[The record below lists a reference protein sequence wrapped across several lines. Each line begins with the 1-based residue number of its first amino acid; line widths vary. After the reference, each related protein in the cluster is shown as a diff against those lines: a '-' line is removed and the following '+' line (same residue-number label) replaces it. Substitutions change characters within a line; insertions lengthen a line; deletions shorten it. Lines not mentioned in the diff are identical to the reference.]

1 MTDKPEKRHMQR
13 AAAYYRAC
21 AMATFCCAVHKYT
34 DDRVNRTT
42 LDGLSEAQIKDTVG
56 VLGRMLAE
64 QMGAPVTV
72 KETPTAAEAWTLAGQ
87 VAANSDNNVE
97 MFIAAM
103 DRADGRTK
111 RWAAAQAHKP
121 EDNPDWN

>member
-42 LDGLSEAQIKDTVG
+42 LDGLSEAQIKDSFGRNRAVFGEFRPFFGAGGKNDSTIARTCSARVG
-56 VLGRMLAE
+56 AHPTTPATPKPYVRIATRGRRDAKL
-64 QMGAPVTV
+64 
-72 KETPTAAEAWTLAGQ
+72 
-87 VAANSDNNVE
+87 
-97 MFIAAM
+97 
-103 DRADGRTK
+103 
-111 RWAAAQAHKP
+111 
-121 EDNPDWN
+121 